1 MNLYLR
7 VVEAKG
13 SLALVVRNS
22 PSDLQDVSVEST
34 AEVVPRKSDQV
45 LPQLDMKACSPD
57 VIEIG
62 EDKGLLQVE
71 ATGDNV
77 FGVFV
82 SELVN
87 LVQLELGLHQ
97 ELLVV

>member
-34 AEVVPRKSDQV
+34 AEVVPTKSDQV
-45 LPQLDMKACSPD
+45 LP
-57 VIEIG
+57 
-62 EDKGLLQVE
+62 
-71 ATGDNV
+71 
-77 FGVFV
+77 
-82 SELVN
+82 
-87 LVQLELGLHQ
+87 
-97 ELLVV
+97 